1 MKTLVSSH
9 SEVKNGPPERA
20 ARPAGRTAR
29 SAGRPARS
37 AGRFGCGGPARL
49 RLRSAGVAAVLALL
63 ILELSTGCGATSG
76 NGSNAAR
83 QGGIT
88 PHPGLVFITI
98 VMIVVG
104 VFILL
109 HVGRLVGQIFDLA
122 TKLASAFASVM
133 LVLAIAAGAVILAV
147 FALAAG

>member
-1 MKTLVSSH
+1 VKTLVSSH

-20 ARPAGRTAR
+20 ARPI
-29 SAGRPARS
+29 GRPTRRP
-37 AGRFGCGGPARL
+37 G
-49 RLRSAGVAAVLALL
+49 LRSAGLTAILALL
-63 ILELSTGCGATSG
+63 ILELSTGCGATSA
-76 NGSNAAR
+76 NGSNAG
-83 QGGIT
+83 QPGGIT

>member
-9 SEVKNGPPERA
+9 SEVKNAPPR
-20 ARPAGRTAR
+20 RP
-29 SAGRPARS
+29 
-37 AGRFGCGGPARL
+37 
-49 RLRSAGVAAVLALL
+49 RLRSVGLAAVLAVLV
-63 ILELSTGCGATSG
+63 LELSTGCGAASA
-76 NGSNAAR
+76 NGSAAPNGSAAAGV
-83 QGGIT
+83 GGIT
-88 PHPGLVFITI
+88 PNPGLVFITI

-104 VFILL
+104 VFLLL
-109 HVGRLVGQIFDLA
+109 HVGRLVGQIFELA

>member
-9 SEVKNGPPERA
+9 SEVKNGRSERV
-20 ARPAGRTAR
+20 ARPV
-29 SAGRPARS
+29 GRPARQS
-37 AGRFGCGGPARL
+37 DRPVRSSSGHGGPVR
-49 RLRSAGVAAVLALL
+49 RPGLRSAGMAAVLALL
-63 ILELSTGCGATSG
+63 ILELSTGCGATSA

-83 QGGIT
+83 SGGIT

-98 VMIVVG
+98 VMILVA

>member
-9 SEVKNGPPERA
+9 SEVKNGPPGHGA
-20 ARPAGRTAR
+20 P
-29 SAGRPARS
+29 SAGRLTGPS
-37 AGRFGCGGPARL
+37 GPSGPSGRDRGPARYP
-49 RLRSAGVAAVLALL
+49 RLRSAAVAAVLALL
-63 ILELSTGCGATSG
+63 ILELSTGCGAASG
-76 NGSNAAR
+76 KGSNAAR
-83 QGGIT
+83 SGGIS

-122 TKLASAFASVM
+122 TKVASAFASVM

-147 FALAAG
+147 FALATG

>member
-1 MKTLVSSH
+1 VKTLVSSH
-9 SEVKNGPPERA
+9 SEVKNGPPARA
-20 ARPAGRTAR
+20 ARPV
-29 SAGRPARS
+29 GRPARRP
-37 AGRFGCGGPARL
+37 G
-49 RLRSAGVAAVLALL
+49 LRSAGLAAILALL
-63 ILELSTGCGATSG
+63 ILELSTGCGATSAK
-76 NGSNAAR
+76 GSNAG
-83 QGGIT
+83 QPGGIT

>member
-9 SEVKNGPPERA
+9 SRVKNGPPARA
-20 ARPAGRTAR
+20 ARPV
-29 SAGRPARS
+29 GRPVR
-37 AGRFGCGGPARL
+37 RP
-49 RLRSAGVAAVLALL
+49 RLRSAGLAALLALL
-63 ILELSTGCGATSG
+63 ILELSTGCGVTSA
-76 NGSNAAR
+76 NGSTAGR
-83 QGGIT
+83 PGGIT

>member
-9 SEVKNGPPERA
+9 SEVKNGPP
-20 ARPAGRTAR
+20 GRC
-29 SAGRPARS
+29 P
-37 AGRFGCGGPARL
+37 
-49 RLRSAGVAAVLALL
+49 RLRSAGIAAVLALVL
-63 ILELSTGCGATSG
+63 LELSTGCGATSG
-76 NGSNAAR
+76 NGSNATRSA
-83 QGGIT
+83 GLT

-98 VMIVVG
+98 LMVVVG
-104 VFILL
+104 VFLLL
-109 HVGRLVGQIFDLA
+109 HVGRLVGQIFELA